1 MGILN
6 KLFKKSNSD
15 QMEDGSR
22 NFDKVDSFHQHRME
36 LVRAYWNGSDNH
48 NINNELNSILS
59 SCKTRSEKL
68 EKIAKLCEPAKT
80 NEDLYYISKSYVW
93 AGAQYRTAA
102 IRYLLEYIEAGG
114 FWEGL
119 PDEKIPMDGY
129 VLDQKASNIS
139 SAYADLAK
147 CYEGEYEFDKALEAY
162 QKAYEL
168 LPYSVANLIGIST
181 IYIKKNNLDK
191 ALAALEEAKNSTYY
205 NIPDFSDVVDRHIV
219 DVKIKIEKGY
229 VYKPKRKN

>member
-6 KLFKKSNSD
+6 KLLKKRNPD
-15 QMEDGSR
+15 QMGDESE
-22 NFDKVDSFHQHRME
+22 NLDKIESFHQHRME
-36 LVRAYWNGSDNH
+36 LVRAYWDGSDDN

-68 EKIAKLCEPAKT
+68 EKIAKLCEPAET
-80 NEDLYYISKSYVW
+80 SEDLYYISKSYVW
-93 AGAQYRTAA
+93 AGAQYRTEA
-102 IRYLLEYIEAGG
+102 IKYLLEYIDAGG

-119 PDEKIPMDGY
+119 PDEKISMDGY
-129 VLDQKASNIS
+129 VFDQKAGHIS

-168 LPYSVANLIGIST
+168 LPYSPASLIGVST
-181 IYIKKNNLDK
+181 VYIKKNNLDN
-191 ALAALEEAKNSTYY
+191 ALTVLEEAKNSPYY
-205 NIPDFSDVVDRHIV
+205 NIPDFSDVVDRHII
-219 DVKIKIEKGY
+219 DVKNKIEKGY
-229 VYKPKRKN
+229 IYKPRKNN